1 MKYYTGLDVSMQ
13 TTAVCTVDQ
22 DGAIVFEDEIPTEPK
37 LIDMCLRAN
46 GHPID
51 RLALESGSLSHWLVK
66 ELAKLSRKA
75 ICVDSRTLAPF
86 LALDV
91 NKTDRN
97 DARGIAEAI
106 RCNCKKLKM
115 VHPRSQHSIELGTF
129 LATRRS
135 LINQRTHTINTI
147 RGLLKTYGIRLGA
160 VGKKSIVEKVRERIL
175 SEQEITKSS
184 LEALLEVF
192 IKLDAE
198 IETLD
203 EKLLRLAK
211 EDKVVCRLMTI
222 PGIGPITALT
232 YKAEIDDPTRF
243 KRSRAVGAY
252 LGMTPTQYSSGQTK
266 RQGRISKC
274 GPNELRSMLSEAAF
288 ALLTRY
294 KRPNLL
300 KAWGL
305 KIAEAQ
311 GYRKAMVAVGRKL
324 AVLMHRM
331 WVDGKDF
338 NPDIHEELKL
348 EKQDDR
354 QIA

>member
-13 TTAVCTVDQ
+13 TTAICTVDQ
-22 DGAIVFEDEIPTEPK
+22 DGAVVFEDEIPTDPK
-37 LIDMCLRAN
+37 LINMCLKAN

-51 RLALESGSLSHWLVK
+51 RLALESGSLSPWLVK
-66 ELAKLSRKA
+66 ELAKLGRKSL
-75 ICVDSRTLAPF
+75 CVDARTLAPF
-86 LALDV
+86 LALEV

-115 VHPRSQHSIELGTF
+115 VHPKSQRSIELGTF

-135 LINQRTHTINTI
+135 LINQRTHIINTV
-147 RGLLKTYGIRLGA
+147 RGLLKTYGIRLG
-160 VGKKSIVEKVRERIL
+160 VIGRKNIVEKVRERIL

-184 LEALLEVF
+184 LEALLVVF

-198 IETLD
+198 IETLNKELLLLAEKD
-203 EKLLRLAK
+203 EII
-211 EDKVVCRLMTI
+211 CRLMTI

-232 YKAEIDDPTRF
+232 YKAEIDDPARF

-252 LGMTPTQYSSGQTK
+252 LGMTPTQYASGQTK

-274 GPNELRSMLSEAAF
+274 GSNELRSMLTEAAF
-288 ALLTRY
+288 VLLTRY
-294 KRPNLL
+294 KQPSSL

-305 KIAEAQ
+305 KIAGAQ
-311 GYRKAMVAVGRKL
+311 GYKKAIVAVGRKL

-338 NPDIHEELKL
+338 NLEACEEIKL
-348 EKQDDR
+348 EEQDGR